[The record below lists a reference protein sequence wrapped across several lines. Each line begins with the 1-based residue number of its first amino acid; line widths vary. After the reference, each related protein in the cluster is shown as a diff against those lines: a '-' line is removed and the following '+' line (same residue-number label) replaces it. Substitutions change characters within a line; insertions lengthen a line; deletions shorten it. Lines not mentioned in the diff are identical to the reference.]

1 MNIDQWI
8 SCISEAYKEAGETFS
23 PAKKEILLGE
33 LPQDS
38 PNTDQA
44 TRLGIE
50 AGVISKPI
58 EIQDKSLNDVVD
70 ETKELINRY
79 FFRKV
84 PLGETFGSITRVE
97 QKFGHSLEANYDI
110 SSGPFIDMAKT
121 YWTYQLEVKDLFP
134 EHHTLV
140 LAQVLLQVN
149 FEIGGL
155 FFPFSGPIILW
166 VGGRRET
173 QRELLEEYTTG
184 MDINAFLSNNPILG
198 TSKGRIAETIFN
210 ERVWVRCPN
219 PNCLRFLKMP
229 NTVKALKV
237 TCPKCRTSFRFPARN
252 LQWLN
257 HLRPDIH
264 PGPYKADELENLR
277 QLYNIPHKFFAMRVL
292 SSPWA
297 TRRIQDSIYAQFRE
311 KMPKASEKEIL
322 KAVFASRVF
331 LPTPFGYKMT
341 EEEINE
347 AMESINSL
355 EDLTAY
361 FIKRDGAEEP
371 APPDPF
377 GIGARIDEILSK

>member
-8 SCISEAYKEAGETFS
+8 LCISEAYKEAGETFS
-23 PAKKEILLGE
+23 PRKKEILLGE

-50 AGVISKPI
+50 AGVIPKPI
-58 EIQDKSLNDVVD
+58 EIQDESLNDVID
-70 ETKELINRY
+70 ETKELITHY
-79 FFRKV
+79 FFKKV

-97 QKFGHSLEANYDI
+97 QKFRHSLEANYDI

-134 EHHTLV
+134 EHHNLV

-198 TSKGRIAETIFN
+198 TSKGRIAETVFN

-229 NTVKALKV
+229 NTVKVLKV
-237 TCPKCRTSFRFPARN
+237 TCPKCRTSFRFPVRD

-264 PGPYKADELENLR
+264 PELYKVDELENLR

-297 TRRIQDSIYAQFRE
+297 TRRIQESIYAQSRE

-322 KAVFASRVF
+322 KTVFASRVF

-341 EEEINE
+341 EKEINE

-361 FIKRDGAEEP
+361 FIERDEAEEP
-371 APPDPF
+371 ALPDPF

>member
-38 PNTDQA
+38 PNTDQV

-50 AGVISKPI
+50 AGVIPKPI
-58 EIQDKSLNDVVD
+58 ETQDESLNDVVD
-70 ETKELINRY
+70 KTKELITRY
-79 FFRKV
+79 FFKKV

-97 QKFGHSLEANYDI
+97 QKFRHSLETNYDI

-134 EHHTLV
+134 EHHNLV

-155 FFPFSGPIILW
+155 FFPFPGSIILW
-166 VGGRRET
+166 AGGRKET

-184 MDINAFLSNNPILG
+184 MDVNAFLSNNPILG
-198 TSKGRIAETIFN
+198 TSKGRIAETVFN

-219 PNCLRFLKMP
+219 PNCLRFLKIP
-229 NTVKALKV
+229 NTVKVLKV
-237 TCPKCRTSFRFPARN
+237 TCPKCRTSFRFPVRDH
-252 LQWLN
+252 QWLN

-264 PGPYKADELENLR
+264 PELYKVDELENLR
-277 QLYNIPHKFFAMRVL
+277 RLYNIPHKFFAMRIL

-297 TRRIQDSIYAQFRE
+297 TRRIQENIYAQSRE

-322 KAVFASRVF
+322 KTVFASRVF

-341 EEEINE
+341 EKEINE

-361 FIKRDGAEEP
+361 FIERDEAEEP
-371 APPDPF
+371 APPDTF
-377 GIGARIDEILSK
+377 GIGARIDEILLK

>member
-1 MNIDQWI
+1 MNINQWI
-8 SCISEAYKEAGETFS
+8 LCISEAYKEAGETFS
-23 PAKKEILLGE
+23 PRKKEILLGE

-50 AGVISKPI
+50 AGVIPKPI
-58 EIQDKSLNDVVD
+58 ETQDESLNDVVD
-70 ETKELINRY
+70 ETKELITRY
-79 FFRKV
+79 FFKKV

-97 QKFGHSLEANYDI
+97 QKFRHSLETNYDI

-121 YWTYQLEVKDLFP
+121 YWTYQLEAKDLFP
-134 EHHTLV
+134 EHHNLV

-155 FFPFSGPIILW
+155 FFPFPGSIILW
-166 VGGRRET
+166 VRGRKET

-198 TSKGRIAETIFN
+198 TSKGRIAETVFN

-219 PNCLRFLKMP
+219 PNCLRFLKIP
-229 NTVKALKV
+229 NTVKVLKV
-237 TCPKCRTSFRFPARN
+237 TCPKCRTSFRFPVRDH
-252 LQWLN
+252 QWLN

-264 PGPYKADELENLR
+264 PELYKVDELENLR
-277 QLYNIPHKFFAMRVL
+277 QLYNIPHKFFAMRIL

-297 TRRIQDSIYAQFRE
+297 TRRIQENIYAQSRE

-322 KAVFASRVF
+322 KTVFASRVF

-341 EEEINE
+341 EKEINE

-361 FIKRDGAEEP
+361 FIERDEAEEP
-371 APPDPF
+371 APSDTF
-377 GIGARIDEILSK
+377 GIGAKIDEILLK